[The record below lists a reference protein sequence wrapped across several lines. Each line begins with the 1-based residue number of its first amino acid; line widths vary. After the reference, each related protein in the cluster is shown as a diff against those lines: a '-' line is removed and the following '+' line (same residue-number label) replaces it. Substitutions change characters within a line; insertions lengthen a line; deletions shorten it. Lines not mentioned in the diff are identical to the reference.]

1 MNDKIKT
8 ILFILVALIVS
19 IGSTIKSLPWG
30 DFFIIFY
37 LPFAFT
43 IIMLGFIIYLIFYRK

>member
-8 ILFILVALIVS
+8 ILFILVAFIVS